1 MSSSEQEKSTAM
13 SVCIGVNNSYAG
25 SETGKKPTESVSI
38 SMIPTQLM
46 DVVQTATLVLPGVL
60 GNTIDPFRQ
69 RKHTTVSYA
78 L

>member
-1 MSSSEQEKSTAM
+1 MAM
-13 SVCIGVNNSYAG
+13 SVCIGVSSFYDG

-38 SMIPTQLM
+38 SMIPMQSM

-60 GNTIDPFRQ
+60 ENTIDHFRQ
-69 RKHTTVSYA
+69 RKHTTASYA